1 MARVITPDR
10 CKLKKLYK
18 LYRHELIKSRGI
30 LKYVL
35 KYVVGVYMDVMINEK
50 VGGWGLTYCFCL
62 AGTLSLPALAFL
74 SISIHLL

>member
-18 LYRHELIKSRGI
+18 LYRYELIKSRGI

-35 KYVVGVYMDVMINEK
+35 KYVVRVYMDVMVNDK
-50 VGGWGLTYCFCL
+50 MGGWGFTYCLCL
-62 AGTLSLPALAFL
+62 LGTLSLPDIPFL
-74 SISIHLL
+74 FYPIN